1 MSDQSPTDPPPGE
14 EPMSDPLPSEPTLET
29 RRLDEAPHTPP
40 ETPPLGAPSAAPP
53 ERAYAEPVQR
63 RGSGFATLAS
73 LLGVLA
79 FLALVAAVI
88 YLYVTP
94 GARPVLATDITRDQD
109 RIGALTA
116 QVQALSNRVE
126 QLASRPAQAAA
137 PSVNLKPLE
146 DKVAALEQRPQPAP
160 VDLKPLEDKVAALE
174 ARPQPAPVNLKPLE
188 AAVAALAAR
197 PQPAPVDLKP
207 LENKIA
213 ALEARPVPTPPPPAA
228 SPADLE
234 ALSKR
239 FDQLAAQQDS
249 AANGE
254 ANQVAAI
261 GARLDKVESRLGA
274 AEQQASSSQAAVTAH
289 LDKIDSRLAA
299 AEHSAG
305 EVAGLTTTAQH
316 LARLQGAAAALDA
329 GQPLGTIPDASPAL
343 ARFATKPPP
352 TMSELRLSFPAA
364 AEAAHEASQPAITQG
379 QPFLD
384 RLWTRAQ
391 QSVTVRE
398 GTRVVLGDPV
408 AGVLAQAQHS
418 LDAGDLAGAV
428 QALDGLAG
436 PAAAAMKPW
445 RDQAQS
451 LLDARAALAKLA
463 ASEG

>member
-14 EPMSDPLPSEPTLET
+14 QPAGEPLPSEQTLDTYRPE
-29 RRLDEAPHTPP
+29 HTPQ
-40 ETPPLGAPSAAPP
+40 TPPLGAPPDAPP
-53 ERAYAEPVQR
+53 ERAYAAPVQS
-63 RGSGFATLAS
+63 RGSGLATLAS

-79 FLALVAAVI
+79 FAAVVAAVI

-94 GARPVLATDITRDQD
+94 GARPVVAKNVAQDQD
-109 RIGALTA
+109 RISALAT
-116 QVQALSNRVE
+116 QVQALSGRVD
-126 QLASRPAQAAA
+126 QVASRPAQAPA
-137 PSVNLKPLE
+137 P
-146 DKVAALEQRPQPAP
+146 P

-174 ARPQPAPVNLKPLE
+174 ARPQPAPVDLKPLEDKIAALEARPQPAPVDLKPLE

-197 PQPAPVDLKP
+197 PQPAPVNLKP
-207 LENKIA
+207 LDDKIA

-228 SPADLE
+228 SPADLD
-234 ALSKR
+234 ALAKR

-249 AANGE
+249 ATKSE
-254 ANQVAAI
+254 ASQVAAI
-261 GARLDKVESRLGA
+261 GARLDKVESRLTA
-274 AEQQASSSQAAVTAH
+274 AEQQVSSGQTAVTAR
-289 LDKIDSRLAA
+289 LDKMDTRLSA

-329 GQPLGTIPDASPAL
+329 GQPLGTIPDAPPAL

-352 TMSELRLSFPAA
+352 TMSELRLGFPAA
-364 AEAAHEASQPAITQG
+364 VTAAHEASQPAITQG

-391 QSVTVRE
+391 QSLTVRE

-408 AGVLAQAQHS
+408 AGVLASAQHS

-436 PAAAAMKPW
+436 PAAAAIKPW

-463 ASEG
+463 AAEG

>member
-14 EPMSDPLPSEPTLET
+14 QPAGEPLPSEQTLDTYRPEET
-29 RRLDEAPHTPP
+29 AQ
-40 ETPPLGAPSAAPP
+40 TPPLGATTAASP
-53 ERAYAEPVQR
+53 ERAYAPVQR
-63 RGSGFATLAS
+63 RASGLAALAS

-79 FLALVAAVI
+79 FAALVAAVI

-94 GARPVLATDITRDQD
+94 GARPVLANNVTQDHD
-109 RIGALTA
+109 RISALKA
-116 QVQALSNRVE
+116 QVQALSGRVD
-126 QLASRPAQAAA
+126 QVASRPAQAPA
-137 PSVNLKPLE
+137 PS
-146 DKVAALEQRPQPAP
+146 

-174 ARPQPAPVNLKPLE
+174 ARPQPAPVDLKPLEDKIAALDARPQPAPVDLKPLE

-197 PQPAPVDLKP
+197 PQPAPVNLKP
-207 LENKIA
+207 LEDKVA

-228 SPADLE
+228 SPADLD
-234 ALSKR
+234 ALAKR

-249 AANGE
+249 ATKSE
-254 ANQVAAI
+254 ASQVAAI
-261 GARLDKVESRLGA
+261 GARLDKVESRLTA
-274 AEQQASSSQAAVTAH
+274 AEQQVSSGQTAVTAR
-289 LDKIDSRLAA
+289 LDKMDTRLSA

-329 GQPLGTIPDASPAL
+329 GQPLGTIPDAPPAL

-352 TMSELRLSFPAA
+352 TMSELRLGFPAA
-364 AEAAHEASQPAITQG
+364 VTAAHEASQPAITQG

-391 QSVTVRE
+391 QSLTVRE

-408 AGVLAQAQHS
+408 AGVLASAQHS

-436 PAAAAMKPW
+436 PAAAAIKPW

-463 ASEG
+463 AAEG